1 MSYRGVVKGGTVQ
14 LEADVGL
21 PEGTEVEVVVRQT
34 ALAGADERAYR
45 QRLGARMKAFSD
57 RISDR
62 KVNLAELVL
71 EGRRP

>member
-14 LEADVGL
+14 LDADVGL
-21 PEGTEVEVVVRQT
+21 PEGTEVEVVVRR
-34 ALAGADERAYR
+34 ASFVAADERAYR
-45 QRLGARMKAFSD
+45 QRLGARMRAFSD